1 MKRTVCLSLLAAS
14 LTITTPGSALGKEE
28 VNVSL
33 FSWPG
38 YGFWFIA
45 EEKDFAPDLDWNI
58 RLIEDPYESFAMMSA
73 EQLDITSSTVE
84 YGPIAAQEN
93 VPVSLVSYTNP
104 SYGVDKIILAPGF
117 ESAEDLRGENV
128 AVLEGGLT
136 QIFMAIWLE
145 DNGVAFDEVS
155 YRNLIMDDAVSA
167 MIGGNVVAGEFWEPF
182 GSQLLEIMEG
192 SHVVADSSE
201 TYWIETALLGDG
213 MYMADHFTSERP
225 EVAAKA
231 MDAYFRAVDFWKAN
245 PQEGNRII
253 ADALGFEVADV
264 EMVIGSTGETYE
276 GGIHIFG
283 REEAARFMGLMD
295 GEPPL
300 GLSNGQIH
308 DHWELT
314 SSWWKKFGL
323 IDEVLDTE
331 AGTDFS
337 VMERMLEAS
346 EGSGG

>member
-1 MKRTVCLSLLAAS
+1 MKKLTLYSAVTAMAVAGVVNPAS
-14 LTITTPGSALGKEE
+14 AQERVDI
-28 VNVSL
+28 SL

-45 EEKDFAPDLDWNI
+45 DEKDLAPELDLNI
-58 RLIEDPYESFAMMSA
+58 TMIEDPYESFGMMSA
-73 EQLDITSSTVE
+73 ERLDVTSSTVE
-84 YGPIAAQEN
+84 YGPIAASED
-93 VPVSLVSYTNP
+93 VPVRLVSYTNP
-104 SYGVDKIILAPGF
+104 SYGVDKIILADGY
-117 ESAEDLRGENV
+117 EAAEDLRGESV

-145 DNGVAFDEVS
+145 DNGVAFDEVE

-192 SHVVADSSE
+192 ATVAATSSE
-201 TYWIETALLGDG
+201 DYWIETALLGDG
-213 MYMADHFTSERP
+213 MYMGQHFIEERP
-225 EVAAKA
+225 EVAAQT
-231 MDAYFRAVDFWKAN
+231 MEAYFRAVEFWKENPEEAN
-245 PQEGNRII
+245 QII
-253 ADALGFEVADV
+253 ADGLGFGMEDV
-264 EMVIGSTGETYE
+264 EMVIGDTGDTKE
-276 GGIHIFG
+276 GGIHIFS
-283 REEAARFMGLMD
+283 RDEAARFMGLQD

-314 SSWWKKFGL
+314 STWWEKFGL
-323 IDEVLDTE
+323 IGEVRDTS

-337 VMERMLEAS
+337 VMERMLELD
-346 EGSGG
+346 